1 MGASPGCDWPP
12 EPPPWVSL
20 QFQNLQLER
29 EMRLASNYALA
40 RQNLALQPRLET
52 GKASL
57 AIKYQEL
64 RELREACRDKQQRLG
79 EWESGPHPHLGKPP
93 LEALPAGRCPV
104 TQALCAP
111 ARWMRVMGALQPGSA
126 CFHDS

>member
-1 MGASPGCDWPP
+1 MNAPLSSS
-12 EPPPWVSL
+12 WVSL

-40 RQNLALQPRLET
+40 KQNLALQPRLEN

-79 EWESGPHPHLGKPP
+79 EWKSSNLPCPGPPSHGRQPDWFLLPSLKPC
-93 LEALPAGRCPV
+93 LVVLHD
-104 TQALCAP
+104 AP
-111 ARWMRVMGALQPGSA
+111 
-126 CFHDS
+126 